1 MLILFKWKTTLR
13 PLYVK
18 GNANTKAF
26 RDLKMAI
33 DCFIYEMLSDSIDV
47 NIDELLTTVGSKKKK
62 SLIYC

>member
-1 MLILFKWKTTLR
+1 
-13 PLYVK
+13 
-18 GNANTKAF
+18 
-26 RDLKMAI
+26 MAI